1 MKWYFWAHSPLVIV
15 VRIWERGAWCWPSF
29 CWRQRVSTPCITFS
43 KVSSQSTLDMNSII
57 SYLILNASL
66 GNNCCRI
73 GGESENFEESSLSPE
88 APMWVKLLYNVVI
101 YQSLFFSIFWPGWL
115 IAGISFY
122 SDSKSGYPNCVCFPL
137 SPQHNTPN
145 TNATHSLT

>member
-1 MKWYFWAHSPLVIV
+1 MCSFSISDCSEDL
-15 VRIWERGAWCWPSF
+15 GAWAVVLAFFLLASTGLDTLHYFFQSLFAKYFGYEQYYLPSHSQ
-29 CWRQRVSTPCITFS
+29 CFS
-43 KVSSQSTLDMNSII
+43 
-57 SYLILNASL
+57 